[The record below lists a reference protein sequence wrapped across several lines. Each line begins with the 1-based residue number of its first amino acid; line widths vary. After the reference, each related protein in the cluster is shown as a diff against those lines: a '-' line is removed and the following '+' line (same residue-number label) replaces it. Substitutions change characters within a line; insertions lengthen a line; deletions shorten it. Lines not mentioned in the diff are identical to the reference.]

1 MGTARRAS
9 WPLTCAA
16 LLMGIIPAST
26 ARDAEAQIVSRFD
39 GSIERGRYTSDFDA
53 LLYAETVAREP
64 TLQRVEG
71 RMVSRVFTKPPGK
84 SNLEVFRSY
93 ERELGAAGFTT
104 IVAATPSPVLEQ
116 MVRRIYRPPGLVLNT
131 RDYEAVEG
139 RVSRTD
145 LDRISSQTDYY
156 LVAKRAEGER
166 ALYVAVVLAK
176 SQDLYLVEELTT
188 EAMEEGTVTLD
199 LERMRTAI
207 EETGRIAI
215 YDLHFATGSAVIEP
229 RSASALAVIA
239 QYMGTTSGEFYVVGH
254 TDDTGTLQANLQ
266 LSDDRAAA
274 VKAALVEVHGIA
286 SDRLEARGVG
296 PLSPVSTND
305 ADAGRA
311 LNRRVEI
318 VQRTGGAP

>member
-1 MGTARRAS
+1 MGV
-9 WPLTCAA
+9 
-16 LLMGIIPAST
+16 GHAST
-26 ARDAEAQIVSRFD
+26 ARDAQAQVVSRFE
-39 GSIERGRYTSDFDA
+39 GSVEKGRYTSDFDA

-64 TLQRVEG
+64 ALQRVEG
-71 RMVSRVFTKPPGK
+71 RILSRVFTKPSGK

-104 IVAATPSPVLEQ
+104 ILAATPSRELEQ
-116 MVRRIYRPPGLVLNT
+116 MVRRIYRPPGLALNT
-131 RDYEAVEG
+131 RDYAGVEG

-156 LVAKRAEGER
+156 LVAHRAQGER
-166 ALYVAVVLAK
+166 ALHVAVVLAK

-199 LERMRTAI
+199 LEMMRTAI

-229 RSASALAVIA
+229 SSAAALAVIA
-239 QYMGTTSGEFYVVGH
+239 EFLSTTSGEFYVVGH

-274 VKAALVEVHGIA
+274 VKGALVEAYGIA
-286 SDRLEARGVG
+286 SSRLEARGVG

-305 ADAGRA
+305 DAAGKA

-318 VQRTGGAP
+318 VQRAGGAP